1 VVTLF
6 VPKVKLKFGSRLLI
20 TKIVQKGEIEMEFY
34 RNDFGEEMGKD
45 MFMSLQSLMKN
56 GGQFKS
62 EKQGKFIL
70 WKWTLDEEFI
80 QDSWVSK
87 FVEVRDGFKYVHVD
101 GFLSFS
107 HGKGKGHRP
116 IGYLYEL
123 DTLGVVRRF
132 RTRHTGDVGF
142 GTSLKS
148 VDVDWEREGEVQP
161 IAPEKAPEAPEK
173 VESNSEYVG
182 KVGERIKGLEVV
194 VTFVKQF
201 ESEWGVSTLHKFK
214 DAEGNSFTWFSSS
227 KVLELGQ
234 KYRMNAGVKKHEEY
248 KEEKQTV
255 LTRCMKIEEV
265 S

>member
-1 VVTLF
+1 
-6 VPKVKLKFGSRLLI
+6 
-20 TKIVQKGEIEMEFY
+20 MEFY
-34 RNDFGEEMGKD
+34 KNSFGEEMGKD
-45 MFMSLQSLMKN
+45 MFMSLQSLIKN

-80 QDSWVSK
+80 QESWVST

-101 GFLSFS
+101 GFLSFG

-116 IGYLYEL
+116 IGYLYEM
-123 DTLGVVRRF
+123 DALGVVRRF
-132 RTRHTGDVGF
+132 RLRYTGDGSAY
-142 GTSLKS
+142 SLKS
-148 VDVDWEREGEVQP
+148 VEVDWEREAPAQP
-161 IAPEKAPEAPEK
+161 IVPKAPETAPEAPK
-173 VESNSEYVG
+173 SVSEYVG
-182 KVGERIKGLEVV
+182 SIGERIKGLELT

-214 DAEGNSFTWFSSS
+214 DDTGNVFTWFSSS
-227 KVLELGQ
+227 KVLELGN

-265 S
+265 